1 METDKISQTEIDQ
14 LKFEG
19 DLIASDYDFD
29 VHGNLSSQFPG
40 GATAVCFKNS
50 LDNSEFYFFGG
61 TSTTLKGQLGGG
73 GGVGYESPGFNAQL
87 GSSYNSSIND
97 TRIDASIGWYF

>member
-19 DLIASDYDFD
+19 DLIAPDYDFD

-40 GATAVCFKNS
+40 GAVALCFKKS
-50 LDNSEFYFFGG
+50 LDNSDFFFFGG
-61 TSTTLKGQLGGG
+61 VSTTLQGKPGGG
-73 GGVGYESPGFNAQL
+73 GGVGYQSPSFNAQL
-87 GSSYNSSIND
+87 GSSYNSSIRD
-97 TRIDASIGWYF
+97 TRIDASLGWNF